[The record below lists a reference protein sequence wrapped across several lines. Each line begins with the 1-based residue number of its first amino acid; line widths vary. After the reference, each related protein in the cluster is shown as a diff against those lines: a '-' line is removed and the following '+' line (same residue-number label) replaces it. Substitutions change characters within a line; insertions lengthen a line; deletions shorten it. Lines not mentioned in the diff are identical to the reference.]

1 VEIVGNMMKGNY
13 FSEHFQEASS
23 AGDKMETAV
32 MEHIQTLYELVDEQV
47 CKLELE
53 EFEELMQLH
62 VAALILALKTYFTNA
77 EEPEKIKAS
86 YQRKMRLLSYGA
98 YPRRTEEKET
108 QRKDNDMGKIGKFL
122 GGAVVVGALGAA
134 VFFRLNQEEVVMEAI
149 PDPTVRVENP
159 VKATVELQTGLTGTV
174 TAEESVYVIA
184 TGSGEVL
191 EVYAKLGDYVEKD
204 QALFKIDNLQL
215 DSAKIQ
221 LDAAKIQL
229 QDAQT
234 NLNRMQVLYESG
246 DIAAQAYE
254 QVKSGVE
261 AAKLQVK
268 GLQLAYDAQMDATVV
283 KAPISGR
290 LESFNVVE
298 KNMLSAGMVGVI
310 SSEGS
315 KTVNF
320 AVTERVQQGI
330 KVGDPFTVEKNG
342 LEYHG
347 TITEVGTMVD
357 MQTGL
362 FMAKAAL
369 EDAAGIANG
378 SMVKLYVTAQKAEDV
393 LTVPANCVNYDDG
406 EAFVYTYDAESGLA
420 KKVFVE
426 DGLVDAEK
434 IEIESGL
441 DYDDQVIVSWTREL
455 YDGASVVAEFAE

>member
-1 VEIVGNMMKGNY
+1 
-13 FSEHFQEASS
+13 
-23 AGDKMETAV
+23 
-32 MEHIQTLYELVDEQV
+32 
-47 CKLELE
+47 
-53 EFEELMQLH
+53 
-62 VAALILALKTYFTNA
+62 
-77 EEPEKIKAS
+77 
-86 YQRKMRLLSYGA
+86 
-98 YPRRTEEKET
+98 
-108 QRKDNDMGKIGKFL
+108 MGKMGKL
-122 GGAVVVGALGAA
+122 VTGAAVLALGAA
-134 VFFRLNQEEVVMEAI
+134 VVFRLNQEDAPLEAI
-149 PDPTVRVENP
+149 PDPTVRVEKP
-159 VKATVELQTGLTGTV
+159 MEATIELKTGLTGTV
-174 TAEESVYVIA
+174 TAAESVYVIA

-191 EVYAKLGDYVEKD
+191 DVYVKLGDYVEKD
-204 QALFKIDNLQL
+204 QELFKIDNLQL

-229 QDAQT
+229 ADAQK
-234 NLNRMQVLYESG
+234 NLERMKVLYESG

-254 QVKSGVE
+254 QVVSGVE

-268 GLQLAYDAQMDATVV
+268 GLQLAYDAQMDGTIV

-290 LESFNVVE
+290 LESFSVVE

-320 AVTERVQQGI
+320 AVSERVQKGI

-362 FMAKAAL
+362 FMVKAAL
-369 EDAAGIANG
+369 ENAEGIANG

-393 LTVPANCVNYDDG
+393 LTVPANAVNYDDG
-406 EAFVYTYDAESGLA
+406 NAFVYTYDSETGLA
-420 KKVFVE
+420 TKVFVE
-426 DGLVDAEK
+426 DGLVDAER

-441 DYDDQVIVSWTREL
+441 DYDDQIIVSWTREL

>member
-1 VEIVGNMMKGNY
+1 
-13 FSEHFQEASS
+13 
-23 AGDKMETAV
+23 
-32 MEHIQTLYELVDEQV
+32 
-47 CKLELE
+47 
-53 EFEELMQLH
+53 
-62 VAALILALKTYFTNA
+62 
-77 EEPEKIKAS
+77 
-86 YQRKMRLLSYGA
+86 
-98 YPRRTEEKET
+98 
-108 QRKDNDMGKIGKFL
+108 MGKIGKFL

-134 VFFRLNQEEVVMEAI
+134 VFFRLNQEEAVMEAI

-184 TGSGEVL
+184 AGSGEVL

-254 QVKSGVE
+254 QVRSGVE

-290 LESFNVVE
+290 LESFNVTE

-330 KVGDPFTVEKNG
+330 QVGDPFTVEKNG
-342 LEYHG
+342 MEYHG

-362 FMAKAAL
+362 FMVKANL

>member
-1 VEIVGNMMKGNY
+1 
-13 FSEHFQEASS
+13 
-23 AGDKMETAV
+23 
-32 MEHIQTLYELVDEQV
+32 
-47 CKLELE
+47 
-53 EFEELMQLH
+53 
-62 VAALILALKTYFTNA
+62 
-77 EEPEKIKAS
+77 
-86 YQRKMRLLSYGA
+86 
-98 YPRRTEEKET
+98 
-108 QRKDNDMGKIGKFL
+108 MGKIGKFL

-134 VFFRLNQEEVVMEAI
+134 VFFRMNQEEAMLEAI

-159 VKATVELQTGLTGTV
+159 VEATIELKTGLTGTV
-174 TAEESVYVIA
+174 TAAESVYVIA

-191 EVYAKLGDYVEKD
+191 DVYVKLGDYVEKD
-204 QALFKIDNLQL
+204 QELFKIDNLQL

-342 LEYHG
+342 LEYYG

-362 FMAKAAL
+362 FMVKAAL
-369 EDAAGIANG
+369 ENAEGIANG

-393 LTVPANCVNYDDG
+393 LTVPANAVNYDNG
-406 EAFVYTYDAESGLA
+406 EAFVFTYDAENGLA
-420 KKVFVE
+420 TKVFVE
-426 DGLVDAEK
+426 DGLVDAER

-441 DYDDQVIVSWTREL
+441 DYDDQIIVSWTREL

>member
-1 VEIVGNMMKGNY
+1 
-13 FSEHFQEASS
+13 
-23 AGDKMETAV
+23 
-32 MEHIQTLYELVDEQV
+32 
-47 CKLELE
+47 
-53 EFEELMQLH
+53 
-62 VAALILALKTYFTNA
+62 
-77 EEPEKIKAS
+77 
-86 YQRKMRLLSYGA
+86 
-98 YPRRTEEKET
+98 
-108 QRKDNDMGKIGKFL
+108 MGKMGKL
-122 GGAVVVGALGAA
+122 VTGATVLALGAA
-134 VFFRLNQEEVVMEAI
+134 VIFRLNQEEAPLEAI
-149 PDPTVRVENP
+149 PDPTVRVEKP
-159 VKATVELQTGLTGTV
+159 VEATIELKTGLTGTV
-174 TAEESVYVIA
+174 TAAESVYVIA

-191 EVYAKLGDYVEKD
+191 DVYVKLGDYVEKD
-204 QALFKIDNLQL
+204 QELFKIDNLQL

-229 QDAQT
+229 QDAQK
-234 NLNRMQVLYESG
+234 NLERMKVLYESG

-254 QVKSGVE
+254 QVVSGVE

-268 GLQLAYDAQMDATVV
+268 GLQLAYDAQMDGTIV

-290 LESFNVVE
+290 LESFSVVE

-320 AVTERVQQGI
+320 AVSERVQKGI

-362 FMAKAAL
+362 FMVKAAL
-369 EDAAGIANG
+369 ENAEGIANG

-393 LTVPANCVNYDDG
+393 LTVPANAVNYDDG
-406 EAFVYTYDAESGLA
+406 NAFVYTYDSETGLA
-420 KKVFVE
+420 TKVFVE
-426 DGLVDAEK
+426 DGLVDAER

-441 DYDDQVIVSWTREL
+441 DYDDQIIVSWTREL

>member
-1 VEIVGNMMKGNY
+1 
-13 FSEHFQEASS
+13 
-23 AGDKMETAV
+23 
-32 MEHIQTLYELVDEQV
+32 
-47 CKLELE
+47 
-53 EFEELMQLH
+53 
-62 VAALILALKTYFTNA
+62 
-77 EEPEKIKAS
+77 
-86 YQRKMRLLSYGA
+86 
-98 YPRRTEEKET
+98 
-108 QRKDNDMGKIGKFL
+108 MGKFGKLVTGAAVLAF
-122 GGAVVVGALGAA
+122 GAVV
-134 VFFRLNQEEVVMEAI
+134 FFRMNQEEAPLEAI

-159 VKATVELQTGLTGTV
+159 VEATIELKTGLTGTV
-174 TAEESVYVIA
+174 TAAESVYVIA
-184 TGSGEVL
+184 AGSGEVL
-191 EVYAKLGDYVEKD
+191 ETYVKLGDYVEKD
-204 QALFKIDNLQL
+204 QELFKIDNLQL

-234 NLNRMQVLYESG
+234 NLNRMKVLYESG

-254 QVKSGVE
+254 QVVSGVE

-268 GLQLAYDAQMDATVV
+268 GLQLAYDAQVDATVV

-290 LESFNVVE
+290 LESFSVVE

-320 AVTERVQQGI
+320 AVSERVQQGI

-362 FMAKAAL
+362 FVVKAAL
-369 EDAAGIANG
+369 EDAEGIANG

-406 EAFVYTYDAESGLA
+406 EAFVYTYDTDTGLA
-420 KKVFVE
+420 TKVFVE
-426 DGLVDAEK
+426 DGLVDAER

>member
-1 VEIVGNMMKGNY
+1 
-13 FSEHFQEASS
+13 
-23 AGDKMETAV
+23 
-32 MEHIQTLYELVDEQV
+32 
-47 CKLELE
+47 
-53 EFEELMQLH
+53 
-62 VAALILALKTYFTNA
+62 
-77 EEPEKIKAS
+77 
-86 YQRKMRLLSYGA
+86 
-98 YPRRTEEKET
+98 
-108 QRKDNDMGKIGKFL
+108 MGKFAKLAAGA
-122 GGAVVVGALGAA
+122 AVVALGAA
-134 VFFRLNQEEVVMEAI
+134 VFFRLNQEEAALEAI
-149 PDPTVRVENP
+149 PDPTVRVEKP
-159 VKATVELQTGLTGTV
+159 VKATIELQTGLTGTV

-191 EVYAKLGDYVEKD
+191 DVYVKLGDYVEKD
-204 QALFKIDNLQL
+204 QELFKIDNLQL

-229 QDAQT
+229 ADAQR
-234 NLNRMQVLYESG
+234 NLERMKVLYESG

-254 QVKSGVE
+254 QVVSGVE

-268 GLQLAYDAQMDATVV
+268 GLQLAYDAQMDGTIV

-290 LESFNVVE
+290 LESFSVVE

-320 AVTERVQQGI
+320 AVTERIQQGI
-330 KVGDPFTVEKNG
+330 KAGDPFMVEKNG

-362 FMAKAAL
+362 FMVKANL

-378 SMVKLYVTAQKAEDV
+378 SMVKLYVTAQKAENV
-393 LTVPANCVNYDDG
+393 LTVPANAVNYDDG
-406 EAFVYTYDAESGLA
+406 NAFVYTYDSETGLA
-420 KKVFVE
+420 TKVFVE

-441 DYDDQVIVSWTREL
+441 DYDDQIIVSWTREL

>member
-1 VEIVGNMMKGNY
+1 
-13 FSEHFQEASS
+13 
-23 AGDKMETAV
+23 
-32 MEHIQTLYELVDEQV
+32 
-47 CKLELE
+47 
-53 EFEELMQLH
+53 
-62 VAALILALKTYFTNA
+62 
-77 EEPEKIKAS
+77 
-86 YQRKMRLLSYGA
+86 
-98 YPRRTEEKET
+98 
-108 QRKDNDMGKIGKFL
+108 MGKVAKFV
-122 GGAVVVGALGAA
+122 GGAVIVGALGAA

-159 VKATVELQTGLTGTV
+159 VKATIELQTGLTGTV

-184 TGSGEVL
+184 TGAGEVL
-191 EVYAKLGDYVEKD
+191 EVYVKLGDYVEKD
-204 QALFKIDNLQL
+204 QELFKIDNLQL

-234 NLNRMQVLYESG
+234 NLNRMKVLYESG

-254 QVKSGVE
+254 QVRSGVE

-362 FMAKAAL
+362 FMVKASL

-406 EAFVYTYDAESGLA
+406 EAFVYTYDAETGLA
-420 KKVFVE
+420 SKVFVE

-455 YDGASVVAEFAE
+455 FDGASVVAEFAE

>member
-1 VEIVGNMMKGNY
+1 
-13 FSEHFQEASS
+13 
-23 AGDKMETAV
+23 
-32 MEHIQTLYELVDEQV
+32 
-47 CKLELE
+47 
-53 EFEELMQLH
+53 
-62 VAALILALKTYFTNA
+62 
-77 EEPEKIKAS
+77 
-86 YQRKMRLLSYGA
+86 
-98 YPRRTEEKET
+98 
-108 QRKDNDMGKIGKFL
+108 MGKMGKL
-122 GGAVVVGALGAA
+122 VTGAAVLALGAA
-134 VFFRLNQEEVVMEAI
+134 VVFRLNQEDAPLEAI
-149 PDPTVRVENP
+149 PDPTVRVEKP
-159 VKATVELQTGLTGTV
+159 MEATIELKTGLTGTV
-174 TAEESVYVIA
+174 TAAESVYVIA

-191 EVYAKLGDYVEKD
+191 DVYVKLGDYVEKD
-204 QALFKIDNLQL
+204 QELFKIDNLQL

-229 QDAQT
+229 ADAQK
-234 NLNRMQVLYESG
+234 NLERMKVLYESG

-254 QVKSGVE
+254 QVVSGVE

-268 GLQLAYDAQMDATVV
+268 GLQLAYDAQLDGTIV

-290 LESFNVVE
+290 LESLNVVE

-320 AVTERVQQGI
+320 AVSERVQKGI

-362 FMAKAAL
+362 FMVKAAL
-369 EDAAGIANG
+369 ENAEGIANG

-393 LTVPANCVNYDDG
+393 LTVPANAVNYDDG
-406 EAFVYTYDAESGLA
+406 NAFVYTYDSETGLA
-420 KKVFVE
+420 TKVFVE
-426 DGLVDAEK
+426 DGLVDAER

-441 DYDDQVIVSWTREL
+441 DYDDQIIVSWTREL

>member
-1 VEIVGNMMKGNY
+1 
-13 FSEHFQEASS
+13 
-23 AGDKMETAV
+23 
-32 MEHIQTLYELVDEQV
+32 
-47 CKLELE
+47 
-53 EFEELMQLH
+53 
-62 VAALILALKTYFTNA
+62 
-77 EEPEKIKAS
+77 
-86 YQRKMRLLSYGA
+86 
-98 YPRRTEEKET
+98 
-108 QRKDNDMGKIGKFL
+108 MGKIGKFL
-122 GGAVVVGALGAA
+122 GGVVVVGALGAA
-134 VFFRLNQEEVVMEAI
+134 VFFRINQEEAVMEAI

-330 KVGDPFTVEKNG
+330 
-342 LEYHG
+342 
-347 TITEVGTMVD
+347 
-357 MQTGL
+357 
-362 FMAKAAL
+362 
-369 EDAAGIANG
+369 
-378 SMVKLYVTAQKAEDV
+378 
-393 LTVPANCVNYDDG
+393 
-406 EAFVYTYDAESGLA
+406 
-420 KKVFVE
+420 
-426 DGLVDAEK
+426 
-434 IEIESGL
+434 
-441 DYDDQVIVSWTREL
+441 
-455 YDGASVVAEFAE
+455 

>member
-1 VEIVGNMMKGNY
+1 
-13 FSEHFQEASS
+13 
-23 AGDKMETAV
+23 
-32 MEHIQTLYELVDEQV
+32 
-47 CKLELE
+47 
-53 EFEELMQLH
+53 
-62 VAALILALKTYFTNA
+62 
-77 EEPEKIKAS
+77 
-86 YQRKMRLLSYGA
+86 
-98 YPRRTEEKET
+98 
-108 QRKDNDMGKIGKFL
+108 MGKIGKFL

-134 VFFRLNQEEVVMEAI
+134 VIFRMNQEEAMLEAI

-159 VKATVELQTGLTGTV
+159 VEATIELKTGLTGTV
-174 TAEESVYVIA
+174 TAAESVYVIA

-191 EVYAKLGDYVEKD
+191 DVYVKLGDYVEKD
-204 QALFKIDNLQL
+204 QELFKIDNLQL

-342 LEYHG
+342 LEYYG

-362 FMAKAAL
+362 FMVKAAL
-369 EDAAGIANG
+369 ENAEGIANG

-393 LTVPANCVNYDDG
+393 LTVPANAVNYDNG
-406 EAFVYTYDAESGLA
+406 EAFVYTYDAENGLA
-420 KKVFVE
+420 TKVFVE
-426 DGLVDAEK
+426 DGLVDAER

-441 DYDDQVIVSWTREL
+441 DYDDQIIVSWTREL

>member
-1 VEIVGNMMKGNY
+1 
-13 FSEHFQEASS
+13 
-23 AGDKMETAV
+23 
-32 MEHIQTLYELVDEQV
+32 
-47 CKLELE
+47 
-53 EFEELMQLH
+53 
-62 VAALILALKTYFTNA
+62 
-77 EEPEKIKAS
+77 
-86 YQRKMRLLSYGA
+86 
-98 YPRRTEEKET
+98 
-108 QRKDNDMGKIGKFL
+108 MGKIGKFL

-134 VFFRLNQEEVVMEAI
+134 VFFRMNQEEAMLEAI

-159 VKATVELQTGLTGTV
+159 VEATIELKTGLTGTV
-174 TAEESVYVIA
+174 TAAESVYVIA

-191 EVYAKLGDYVEKD
+191 DVYVKLGDYVEKD
-204 QALFKIDNLQL
+204 QELFKIDNLQL

-342 LEYHG
+342 LEYYG

-362 FMAKAAL
+362 FMVKAAL
-369 EDAAGIANG
+369 ENAEGIANG

-393 LTVPANCVNYDDG
+393 LTVPANAVNYDNG
-406 EAFVYTYDAESGLA
+406 EAFVYTYDAENGLA
-420 KKVFVE
+420 TKVFVE
-426 DGLVDAEK
+426 DGLVDAER

-441 DYDDQVIVSWTREL
+441 DYDDQIIVSWTREL

>member
-1 VEIVGNMMKGNY
+1 
-13 FSEHFQEASS
+13 
-23 AGDKMETAV
+23 
-32 MEHIQTLYELVDEQV
+32 
-47 CKLELE
+47 
-53 EFEELMQLH
+53 
-62 VAALILALKTYFTNA
+62 
-77 EEPEKIKAS
+77 
-86 YQRKMRLLSYGA
+86 
-98 YPRRTEEKET
+98 
-108 QRKDNDMGKIGKFL
+108 MGKIGKIVT
-122 GGAVVVGALGAA
+122 GATVLVIGAA
-134 VFFRLNQEEVVMEAI
+134 VFFRMSQEEAVLEAI
-149 PDPTVRVENP
+149 PNSTVRVENP
-159 VKATVELQTGLTGTV
+159 IEATIELKTGLTGTV
-174 TAEESVYVIA
+174 TAAESVYVIA

-191 EVYAKLGDYVEKD
+191 ETYVKLGDYVEKD
-204 QALFKIDNLQL
+204 QELFKIDNLQL

-234 NLNRMQVLYESG
+234 NLNRMKVLYESG

-254 QVKSGVE
+254 QVVSGVE

-268 GLQLAYDAQMDATVV
+268 GLQLAYDAQVDATVV

-290 LESFNVVE
+290 LESFSVVE

-320 AVTERVQQGI
+320 AVSERVQQGI

-342 LEYHG
+342 LEYYG

-362 FMAKAAL
+362 FVVKAAL
-369 EDAAGIANG
+369 ENAEGIANG

-393 LTVPANCVNYDDG
+393 MTVPANCVSYDDG
-406 EAFVYTYDAESGLA
+406 EAFVYTYNADAGVET
-420 KKVFVE
+420 KVFVE
-426 DGLVDAEK
+426 DGLVDAER

>member
-1 VEIVGNMMKGNY
+1 
-13 FSEHFQEASS
+13 
-23 AGDKMETAV
+23 
-32 MEHIQTLYELVDEQV
+32 
-47 CKLELE
+47 
-53 EFEELMQLH
+53 
-62 VAALILALKTYFTNA
+62 
-77 EEPEKIKAS
+77 
-86 YQRKMRLLSYGA
+86 
-98 YPRRTEEKET
+98 
-108 QRKDNDMGKIGKFL
+108 MGKIGKFL

-134 VFFRLNQEEVVMEAI
+134 VFFRMNQEEAMLEAI

-159 VKATVELQTGLTGTV
+159 VEATIELKTGLTGTV
-174 TAEESVYVIA
+174 TAAESVYVIA

-191 EVYAKLGDYVEKD
+191 DVYVKLGDYVEKD
-204 QALFKIDNLQL
+204 QELFKIDNLQL

-362 FMAKAAL
+362 FMVKAAL
-369 EDAAGIANG
+369 ENAEGIANG

-393 LTVPANCVNYDDG
+393 LTVPANAVNYDNG
-406 EAFVYTYDAESGLA
+406 EAFVYTYDAENGLA
-420 KKVFVE
+420 TKVFVE
-426 DGLVDAEK
+426 DGLVDAER

-441 DYDDQVIVSWTREL
+441 DYDDQIIVSWTREL

>member
-1 VEIVGNMMKGNY
+1 
-13 FSEHFQEASS
+13 
-23 AGDKMETAV
+23 
-32 MEHIQTLYELVDEQV
+32 
-47 CKLELE
+47 
-53 EFEELMQLH
+53 
-62 VAALILALKTYFTNA
+62 
-77 EEPEKIKAS
+77 
-86 YQRKMRLLSYGA
+86 
-98 YPRRTEEKET
+98 
-108 QRKDNDMGKIGKFL
+108 MGKIGKFL

-134 VFFRLNQEEVVMEAI
+134 VFFRMNQEEAVMEAI

-204 QALFKIDNLQL
+204 QALFKIDNLQQ

-362 FMAKAAL
+362 FMVKAAL
-369 EDAAGIANG
+369 ENAEGIANG

-393 LTVPANCVNYDDG
+393 LTVPANAVNYDNG
-406 EAFVYTYDAESGLA
+406 EAFVYTYDAENGLA
-420 KKVFVE
+420 TKVFVE
-426 DGLVDAEK
+426 DGLVDAER

-441 DYDDQVIVSWTREL
+441 DYDDQIIVSWTREL

>member
-1 VEIVGNMMKGNY
+1 
-13 FSEHFQEASS
+13 
-23 AGDKMETAV
+23 
-32 MEHIQTLYELVDEQV
+32 
-47 CKLELE
+47 
-53 EFEELMQLH
+53 
-62 VAALILALKTYFTNA
+62 
-77 EEPEKIKAS
+77 
-86 YQRKMRLLSYGA
+86 
-98 YPRRTEEKET
+98 
-108 QRKDNDMGKIGKFL
+108 MGKFGKLVTGAAVLAF
-122 GGAVVVGALGAA
+122 GAVV
-134 VFFRLNQEEVVMEAI
+134 FFRMNQEEAPLEAI

-159 VKATVELQTGLTGTV
+159 VEATIELKTGLTGTV
-174 TAEESVYVIA
+174 TAAESVYVIA
-184 TGSGEVL
+184 AGSGEVL
-191 EVYAKLGDYVEKD
+191 ETYVKLGDYVEKD
-204 QALFKIDNLQL
+204 QELFKIDNLQL

-234 NLNRMQVLYESG
+234 NLNRMKVLYESG

-254 QVKSGVE
+254 QVVSGVE

-268 GLQLAYDAQMDATVV
+268 GLQLAYDAQVDATVV

-290 LESFNVVE
+290 LESFSVVE

-320 AVTERVQQGI
+320 AVSERVQKGI

-362 FMAKAAL
+362 FVVKAAL
-369 EDAAGIANG
+369 EDAEGIANG

-406 EAFVYTYDAESGLA
+406 EAFVYTYDTDTGLA
-420 KKVFVE
+420 TKVFVE
-426 DGLVDAEK
+426 DGLVDAER

>member
-1 VEIVGNMMKGNY
+1 MGKFGKFAAGAVIVG
-13 FSEHFQEASS
+13 
-23 AGDKMETAV
+23 V
-32 MEHIQTLYELVDEQV
+32 
-47 CKLELE
+47 
-53 EFEELMQLH
+53 
-62 VAALILALKTYFTNA
+62 
-77 EEPEKIKAS
+77 
-86 YQRKMRLLSYGA
+86 
-98 YPRRTEEKET
+98 
-108 QRKDNDMGKIGKFL
+108 
-122 GGAVVVGALGAA
+122 LGAI
-134 VFFRLNQEEVVMEAI
+134 VFFRMNQEETVMEAI

-159 VKATVELQTGLTGTV
+159 VEATIELKTGLTGTV
-174 TAEESVYVIA
+174 SAAESVYVIA

-204 QALFKIDNLQL
+204 QELFKIDNLQL

-234 NLNRMQVLYESG
+234 NLNRMKVLYESG

-254 QVKSGVE
+254 QVVSGVE

-268 GLQLAYDAQMDATVV
+268 GLQLAYDAQVDATVV

-290 LESFNVVE
+290 LESFSVVE

-342 LEYHG
+342 MEYHG

-362 FMAKAAL
+362 FMVKASL
-369 EDAAGIANG
+369 EDAEGIANG

-406 EAFVYTYDAESGLA
+406 EPFVYTYDEATGLA
-420 KKVFVE
+420 TKVMVE
-426 DGLVDAEK
+426 DGLVDAER
-434 IEIESGL
+434 IEIRSGL

-455 YDGASVVAEFAE
+455 YDGASVIAETEE

>member
-1 VEIVGNMMKGNY
+1 
-13 FSEHFQEASS
+13 
-23 AGDKMETAV
+23 
-32 MEHIQTLYELVDEQV
+32 
-47 CKLELE
+47 
-53 EFEELMQLH
+53 
-62 VAALILALKTYFTNA
+62 
-77 EEPEKIKAS
+77 
-86 YQRKMRLLSYGA
+86 
-98 YPRRTEEKET
+98 
-108 QRKDNDMGKIGKFL
+108 MGKVAKFAA
-122 GGAVVVGALGAA
+122 GAVVVGALGAA
-134 VFFRLNQEEVVMEAI
+134 VFFRMNQEEVVMEAI

-159 VKATVELQTGLTGTV
+159 VKATIELQTGLTGTV

-184 TGSGEVL
+184 TGAGEVL

-204 QALFKIDNLQL
+204 QELFKIDNLQL

-234 NLNRMQVLYESG
+234 NLNRMKVLYESG

-254 QVKSGVE
+254 QVRSGVE
-261 AAKLQVK
+261 SAKLQVK

-362 FMAKAAL
+362 FMVKASL

-406 EAFVYTYDAESGLA
+406 EAFVYTYDAETGLA
-420 KKVFVE
+420 SKVFVE

-455 YDGASVVAEFAE
+455 FDGASVVAKFAE

>member
-1 VEIVGNMMKGNY
+1 M
-13 FSEHFQEASS
+13 
-23 AGDKMETAV
+23 D
-32 MEHIQTLYELVDEQV
+32 
-47 CKLELE
+47 
-53 EFEELMQLH
+53 
-62 VAALILALKTYFTNA
+62 
-77 EEPEKIKAS
+77 
-86 YQRKMRLLSYGA
+86 
-98 YPRRTEEKET
+98 
-108 QRKDNDMGKIGKFL
+108 KIGKIVTGVTVL
-122 GGAVVVGALGAA
+122 AIGAA
-134 VFFRLNQEEVVMEAI
+134 VCFRLNQEEAVLEAI
-149 PDPTVRVENP
+149 PNPTVRVENP
-159 VKATVELQTGLTGTV
+159 VEATIELKTGLTGTV
-174 TAEESVYVIA
+174 TAAESVYVIA

-191 EVYAKLGDYVEKD
+191 ETYVKLGDYVEKD
-204 QALFKIDNLQL
+204 QELFKIDNLQL

-234 NLNRMQVLYESG
+234 NLNRMKVLYESG

-254 QVKSGVE
+254 QVVSGVE

-268 GLQLAYDAQMDATVV
+268 GLQLAYDAQVDATVV

-290 LESFNVVE
+290 LESFSVVE

-320 AVTERVQQGI
+320 AVSERVQQGI

-362 FMAKAAL
+362 FVVKAAL
-369 EDAAGIANG
+369 EDAEGIANG

-393 LTVPANCVNYDDG
+393 MTVPANCVSYDEG
-406 EAFVYTYDAESGLA
+406 EAFVYTYDADTGLA
-420 KKVFVE
+420 TKVFVE
-426 DGLVDAEK
+426 DGLVDAER